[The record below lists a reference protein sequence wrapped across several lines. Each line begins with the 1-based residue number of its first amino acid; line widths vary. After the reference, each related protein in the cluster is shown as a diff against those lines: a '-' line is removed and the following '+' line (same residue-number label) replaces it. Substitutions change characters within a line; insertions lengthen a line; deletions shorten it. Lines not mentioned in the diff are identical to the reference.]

1 MSDAGIW
8 AKRHFR
14 QRDWKMQ
21 RPEAGACV
29 VCWRSSPVVGVSE
42 AMRARDKCN
51 NVGKYT
57 VPFTKC

>member
-1 MSDAGIW
+1 M
-8 AKRHFR
+8 
-14 QRDWKMQ
+14 QRDWKMR

-29 VCWRSSPVVGVSE
+29 ICWRNSQVVGVSE

-57 VPFTKC
+57 VLFNKC